1 MSPAIRHGTTVAAIL
16 AIAVAGCGS
25 SHKPT
30 PTEQQQVERVLRSY
44 LRAQTSGD
52 GQTACSLLTDPAQR
66 QLEALVLQAG
76 KGLLTARPSCQD
88 AVGLVHAVAGAKLLD
103 ALSKA
108 QITQVRV
115 QGNNAAAEIIDGTA
129 FVSSRSPYSGRA
141 APGRSPGTRADR
153 LSRRAPIRCTG

>member
-1 MSPAIRHGTTVAAIL
+1 MSPAIRHGTTVAAIV

-30 PTEQQQVERVLRSY
+30 PTEQQQVEQVLRSY

-115 QGNNAAAEIIDGTA
+115 QGNNAAAEIIDGIA
-129 FVSSRSPYSGRA
+129 FGQQQVSLKRSGSTWQIAGVPA
-141 APGRSPGTRADR
+141 
-153 LSRRAPIRCTG
+153 LTG